1 MGTSSL
7 DILRPTVRGEMAVIL
22 KGNSQGALSVS
33 TSAAQTSAFAVAGYY
48 DLWSDVDTYIKIDT
62 TANTVTTGTGYL
74 LYANTLLAN
83 VAIQVGDKLGA
94 IAGGAGT
101 LRYHK
106 VS

>member
-33 TSAAQTSAFAVAGYY
+33 TSAAQTSAFSVAGYY
-48 DLWSDVDTYIKIDT
+48 DFWSDVDVYIKINT
-62 TANTVTTGTGYL
+62 TANDVTSGTGYL

-83 VAIQVGDKLGA
+83 VAIQVGDKIGA

>member
-1 MGTSSL
+1 MSGYGVKHYDAFATT
-7 DILRPTVRGEMAVIL
+7 I

-33 TSAAQTSAFAVAGYY
+33 GTGAQTSPFAAGADGVY
-48 DLWSDVDTYIKIDT
+48 DLWCDVDVWIKVSQATASDVTS
-62 TANTVTTGTGYL
+62 GTGYL
-74 LYANTLLAN
+74 IRANTTIP
-83 VAIQVGDKLGA
+83 VKFDDGDKLGA